1 MRERNWQ
8 QYNKQ
13 LVQRGSLTFLI
24 DPKILKTLGK
34 PPKSKGPGRPTQYS
48 PALIELLVMVK
59 VHFKL
64 AYRSLQGFAESFLS
78 KLMPNEK
85 APNYT
90 LVCKRVV
97 GLGKTLPA
105 LTKDS
110 CTTVILDA
118 SGMKICGEGEWKV
131 KVHGRGR
138 PRKWVKIH
146 LAIDAD
152 TQQIV
157 AEITSDSSVGDSKLT
172 SSLLD
177 QIPGSPEEVL
187 ADGAYDR
194 AQSRKA
200 IKDRNAKSLIPPPK
214 NAKYRGSEDERDQA
228 ILEIMGLGGDK
239 EARSLWGRLT
249 GYSRRV
255 LVETAFSCLKRLF
268 GDRFFSKT
276 FERQQ
281 VENRVRCLLINKMRA
296 LAV

>member
-24 DPKILKTLGK
+24 DPKTLKTLDK
-34 PPKSKGPGRPTQYS
+34 PSRSKGRGRPTQYS
-48 PALIELLVMVK
+48 YNLIEFLVMVK

-64 AYRSLQGFAESFLS
+64 TYRALEGFAGSFLS
-78 KLMPNEK
+78 KLMPNKK
-85 APNYT
+85 APDYT
-90 LVCKRVV
+90 LVCKRVLGV
-97 GLGKTLPA
+97 GKRLPTLA
-105 LTKDS
+105 KGS
-110 CTTVILDA
+110 STTVILDA
-118 SGMKICGEGEWKV
+118 SGMKVCGEGEWKV

-138 PRKWVKIH
+138 ARKWVKIH

-157 AEITSDSSVGDSKLT
+157 AEITTDSKVGDSKLT
-172 SSLLD
+172 GRLLD
-177 QIPGSPEEVL
+177 QIPCSPKEVL

-194 AQSRKA
+194 KGSRQAIRDRKA
-200 IKDRNAKSLIPPPK
+200 KPLIPPPK
-214 NAKYRGSEDERDQA
+214 NARYKNSEDERDRA
-228 ILEIMGLGGDK
+228 ILEIIGLGGDK
-239 EARSLWGRLT
+239 EARTLWGQLT

-268 GDRFFSKT
+268 GDRLFSKT

-281 VENRVRCLLINKMRA
+281 VENKVRCHLINKMRTMI
-296 LAV
+296 V